1 MYTDRNLQ
9 RYTHLSAT
17 QIHRST
23 LPLHKHL
30 CTYTPHTHTASC
42 IQLRAWELTVP
53 CLVQCGALGLSP
65 RPHHPGRV
73 LGTEGAACPV
83 LQSAGRYSA
92 SKSGFSPGLSLPQ
105 SPPAPPK
112 PRPLSTQIPQL
123 LHCPISTHTP
133 GLTPPCPAPAP
144 ARGPSFC
151 SPGYFLAEAALQTW
165 PQSRAHGSSSKEP
178 GPALRGHCYRVIHR
192 SCSPVLEAPTYLWEW
207 QVGAGPARRPHG
219 LCLSRTRSPHLHP
232 ASWGWINGPEP
243 WPECL
248 ALVLCGLWPQAPW
261 ACCSL
266 QDSTVL
272 CSGKQSG
279 GKRHAVPPRP
289 APPCPVGTLEAGGQV
304 QEI

>member
-42 IQLRAWELTVP
+42 IQLRAWELKVP
-53 CLVQCGALGLSP
+53 CLVRCGALGLSP

-92 SKSGFSPGLSLPQ
+92 SKSGFFPALSLPQ

-112 PRPLSTQIPQL
+112 PRPPSTQNPQL
-123 LHCPISTHTP
+123 LHCPVPTHTL

-144 ARGPSFC
+144 APWTLLLLTWLLSGRG
-151 SPGYFLAEAALQTW
+151 
-165 PQSRAHGSSSKEP
+165 
-178 GPALRGHCYRVIHR
+178 GPADLASEQGTQLKFQGARPSSQRTLLPGH
-192 SCSPVLEAPTYLWEW
+192 S
-207 QVGAGPARRPHG
+207 
-219 LCLSRTRSPHLHP
+219 
-232 ASWGWINGPEP
+232 
-243 WPECL
+243 
-248 ALVLCGLWPQAPW
+248 
-261 ACCSL
+261 
-266 QDSTVL
+266 
-272 CSGKQSG
+272 
-279 GKRHAVPPRP
+279 
-289 APPCPVGTLEAGGQV
+289 
-304 QEI
+304 